1 MDIHLCT
8 RHLSTTDVPTANIL
22 RRVGFA
28 LDRFADRIQ
37 HLTLRLADVNGPK
50 GGLGI
55 AAMVEISL
63 HRGGHLV
70 LHGQDSDPGRAA
82 TVLVDR
88 ARQAIVRRLGRSA
101 RQRHRRSADDR

>member
-1 MDIHLCT
+1 MDIQLCT
-8 RHLSTTDVPTANIL
+8 RHLAAADVPTASIL

-50 GGLGI
+50 GGMGI
-55 AAMVEISL
+55 AAVVEISL

-82 TVLVDR
+82 MVLVDR
-88 ARQAIVRRLGRSA
+88 ARQAVARRLDRIAGR
-101 RQRHRRSADDR
+101 RHRRLADG